1 MIYLQDNAPVAP
13 NKNLN
18 TSGVNEFLEPT
29 SVVSPHTKLDPIDVY
44 SVWPFAYGSP
54 AYGKVLYV
62 E

>member
-1 MIYLQDNAPVAP
+1 MAP

-29 SVVSPHTKLDPIDVY
+29 SDVSPHTKLDPIDVY

-54 AYGKVLYV
+54 AYGKVLYF